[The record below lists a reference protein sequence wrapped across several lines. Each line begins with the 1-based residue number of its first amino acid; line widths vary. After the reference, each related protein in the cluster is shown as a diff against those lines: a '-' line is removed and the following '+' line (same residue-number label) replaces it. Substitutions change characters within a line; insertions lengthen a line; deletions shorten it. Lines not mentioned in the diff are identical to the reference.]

1 VSFDPH
7 ALKIYVD
14 GSCLRNPGGPGGF
27 AIWVE
32 YPFEWDR
39 ADEPL
44 EHCGYF
50 ETNTNRMELKA
61 CLFAHQWIVSQE
73 RGIGVE
79 RVQIITDSLYVSEN
93 YKRSVT
99 WSQNAWR
106 TSYGR
111 PIENKDLWKELH
123 CTRRKLHVR
132 VEVVWMK
139 GKTSEIL
146 KAVDRSAKHAARIPS
161 RPDRGFR
168 TGKIGRPKNNVKQ
181 AARLFPASGQEL
193 IIRVYCSVAVRRR
206 ENKVKFQL
214 YSEEK
219 KGFFEK
225 FAAYANMEIAGVLH
239 RHHAYRV
246 QMNSVPQ
253 YPRIEEILAE
263 VKEAD
268 LVAGRLSATKEA
280 SSHVRLGLP

>member
-1 VSFDPH
+1 MSFDPH
-7 ALKIYVD
+7 SLKIYVD

-27 AIWVE
+27 AVWVE

-39 ADEPL
+39 ADKAL
-44 EHCGYF
+44 DHCGYF

-61 CLFAHQWIVSQE
+61 CLFAHQWIVSQ
-73 RGIGVE
+73 GCAIGVE
-79 RVQIITDSLYVSEN
+79 RVLIVTDSLYVFEN
-93 YKRSVT
+93 YKRSVA
-99 WSQNAWR
+99 WSQDGWR

-111 PIENKDLWKELH
+111 PVENKDLWKELL
-123 CTRRKLHVR
+123 CIRRKLRVR
-132 VEVVWMK
+132 VDVMWMK

-146 KAVDRSAKHAARIPS
+146 RAVDRSAKNAAQTPS

-168 TGKIGRPKNNVKQ
+168 TGKIGRPKNDVKQ
-181 AARLFPASGQEL
+181 AARLFPARGQEA
-193 IIRVYCSVAVRRR
+193 IIRVYSSVGVRRR

-219 KGFFEK
+219 KDFFEK
-225 FAAYANMEIAGVLH
+225 FVAYASMEIAGVLH

-253 YPRIEEILAE
+253 YPQIEEILTE
-263 VKEAD
+263 LKVSD
-268 LVAGRLSATKEA
+268 LVPRGAGAA
-280 SSHVRLGLP
+280 